1 MLIIISRNEKDVKM
15 VGRTSFKKEEDL
27 LEYIFKTPDCIPL
40 EDLINGC

>member
-1 MLIIISRNEKDVKM
+1 MPIIISKKGKDAKRVERN
-15 VGRTSFKKEEDL
+15 SFKKEEDL